1 MKMIKAILIALLVL
15 ASGLLQADTIVRV
28 ARFKGFGTHQPML
41 VHIIRLLPKYAKQN
55 GVNDLKIEEVFFK
68 EGKDANL
75 AMVGG
80 KVDVI
85 TQVMGN
91 FFPVYNITKGNV
103 KVLHGV
109 TVNDYF
115 LYCVGPNFKTPQDIL
130 KNQPRVYMHTIGA
143 TPSALLKKISYD
155 LTGDYNKL
163 DGLVSIMSQNDQV
176 TDVVNNVGTV
186 RCGNSFTPYQNAI
199 NKNKNVNIIAK
210 YQQTAGTW
218 ATVDWINA
226 NPGLAMAWIQAANEA
241 AEYLQKNPADAYRYW
256 IKIDDVNDT
265 LENILRLEK
274 ENDRIWSTKHYDL
287 VPLAS
292 ELMAM
297 KMIDPV
303 SLDGMSSVNV
313 VWKNNLL
320 MKK

>member
-1 MKMIKAILIALLVL
+1 MKIIQTMLFALLTAAATL
-15 ASGLLQADTIVRV
+15 SHADTTVRV

-41 VHIIRLLPKYAKQN
+41 VHTIRLLPKYAKQN
-55 GVNDLKIEEVFFK
+55 GVSDLKIEEVFFK

-115 LYCVGPNFKTPQDIL
+115 LYCVGPNFRTTQDIL
-130 KNQPRVYMHTIGA
+130 KNQPRIYLHTIGS
-143 TPSALLKKISYD
+143 TGSAQVKRISYN
-155 LTGDYNKL
+155 LTGDYTKL
-163 DGLVSIMSQNDQV
+163 DGLVSVMSQKDQV

-186 RCGNSFTPYQNAI
+186 KCGNSFTPYQNVI
-199 NKNKNVNIIAK
+199 NQNKNVNIIDK

-218 ATVDWINA
+218 ATVEWINA
-226 NPGLAMAWIQAANEA
+226 NPGLAMAWVQAANEA
-241 AEYLQKNPADAYRYW
+241 AEYLQKNPTEAYRYW
-256 IKIDDVNDT
+256 IKVDDVGDT

-274 ENDRIWSTKHYDL
+274 ENNRAWSTKHYDL

-297 KMIDPV
+297 KLIDPV
-303 SLDGMSSVNV
+303 SIDGLSSANI